1 MNPQRSKLPN
11 GQQHFAW
18 GPIDLVI
25 GVQAECNHHK
35 DLIEQAHD
43 HAWARFQHILPEL
56 VAELS
61 TLKQA
66 VRSGTNNPLNG
77 TIARS
82 MWQACQPF
90 LPQFITPMAAVA
102 GAVADEIIQSYQ
114 INGIRKAWVN
124 NGGDIAVHLA
134 PHQTI
139 PIGVC
144 ADAYRAHDNLQTS
157 GTFNLDGQL
166 TIAFKDPVRGI
177 ATSGWQGRSFSMG
190 IADSVTVLANTAAC
204 ADAAATIIAN
214 AVNVNDDRIV
224 RRRACDVKD
233 DSDLGESLIT
243 AHVPT
248 LEFEVI
254 EYALENGL
262 MVAQALKDQGLI
274 WGAIL
279 SCQQQVHY
287 VQDTSDAIPIHMMSM
302 TPPST
307 IALPVI

>member
-25 GVQAECNHHK
+25 GAQAELHHQE

-43 HAWARFQHILPEL
+43 NAWKRFQHILPEL
-56 VAELS
+56 ISELS
-61 TLKQA
+61 TLKQS
-66 VRSGTNNPLNG
+66 VRAGTHNPLIG

-90 LPQFITPMAAVA
+90 LPDFITPMAAVA
-102 GAVADEIIQSYQ
+102 GAVADEIIKNYQ
-114 INGIRKAWVN
+114 IDGIGKAWVN
-124 NGGDIAVHLA
+124 NGGDIALHLA
-134 PHQTI
+134 PNQTI
-139 PIGVC
+139 PIGIC
-144 ADAYRAHDNLQTS
+144 TDSYRARDHIQNW

-166 TIAFKDPVRGI
+166 TISYKDPVRGI

-190 IADSVTVLANTAAC
+190 IADSVTVMARTAAC

-214 AVNVNDDRIV
+214 AVNVDDVRII
-224 RRRACDVKD
+224 RRKACDVKD

-243 AHVPT
+243 THVPT

-254 EYALENGL
+254 EHALENGL
-262 MVAQALKDQGLI
+262 IVAQALKDQGLI

-279 SCQQQVHY
+279 SCQQQINY
-287 VQDTSDAIPIHMMSM
+287 VNDKSDSIPISMMSM
-302 TPPST
+302 PHHSS
-307 IALPVI
+307 IAAPII

>member
-1 MNPQRSKLPN
+1 MNPQRTKLPN

-25 GVQAECNHHK
+25 GAQSEFHYQV

-43 HAWARFQHILPEL
+43 NAWTRFQDILPEL
-56 VAELS
+56 ISELS
-61 TLKQA
+61 TLKQS
-66 VRSGTNNPLNG
+66 VRAGAHNPLSG

-90 LPQFITPMAAVA
+90 LPKFITPMAAVA
-102 GAVADEIIQSYQ
+102 GAVADEIIKSYQ
-114 INGIRKAWVN
+114 IDGLRKAWVN

-134 PHQTI
+134 PNQTI
-139 PIGVC
+139 PIGIC
-144 ADAYRAHDNLQTS
+144 ADSYRARDNIQKW

-166 TIAFKDPVRGI
+166 TISYKDPVRGV

-190 IADSVTVLANTAAC
+190 IADSVTVMARTAAC

-214 AVNVNDDRIV
+214 AVNVDDVRII
-224 RRRACDVKD
+224 RRKACDIKD

-243 AHVPT
+243 THVPT

-254 EYALENGL
+254 EHALENGL
-262 MVAQALKDQGLI
+262 IVAQALKDQGLI

-279 SCQQQVHY
+279 SCQQQVNY
-287 VQDTSDAIPIHMMSM
+287 VNDKRNSMPINIMSM
-302 TPPST
+302 NHLSSNAAP
-307 IALPVI
+307 II

>member
-1 MNPQRSKLPN
+1 MNPQRTKLPN

-25 GVQAECNHHK
+25 GAQSEFHYQV

-43 HAWARFQHILPEL
+43 NAWTRFQDILPEL
-56 VAELS
+56 ISELS
-61 TLKQA
+61 TLKQS
-66 VRSGTNNPLNG
+66 VRAGSHNPLSG

-90 LPQFITPMAAVA
+90 LPKFITPMAAVA
-102 GAVADEIIQSYQ
+102 GAVADEIIKSYQ
-114 INGIRKAWVN
+114 IDGLRKAWVN

-134 PHQTI
+134 PNQTI
-139 PIGVC
+139 PIGIC
-144 ADAYRAHDNLQTS
+144 ADSYRARDNIQKW

-166 TIAFKDPVRGI
+166 TISYKDPVRGV

-190 IADSVTVLANTAAC
+190 IADSVTVMARTAAC

-214 AVNVNDDRIV
+214 AVNVDDVRII
-224 RRRACDVKD
+224 RRKACDIKD

-243 AHVPT
+243 THVPT

-254 EYALENGL
+254 EHALENGL
-262 MVAQALKDQGLI
+262 IVAQALKNQGLI

-279 SCQQQVHY
+279 SCQQQVNY
-287 VQDTSDAIPIHMMSM
+287 VNDKRNSMPINIMSM
-302 TPPST
+302 NHLSSNAAP
-307 IALPVI
+307 II

>member
-1 MNPQRSKLPN
+1 MNPQRTKLPN

-25 GVQAECNHHK
+25 GAQSEFHYQV

-43 HAWARFQHILPEL
+43 NAWTRFQDILPEL
-56 VAELS
+56 ISELS
-61 TLKQA
+61 TLKQS
-66 VRSGTNNPLNG
+66 VRAGAHNPLSG

-90 LPQFITPMAAVA
+90 LPKFITPMAAVA
-102 GAVADEIIQSYQ
+102 GAVADEIIKSYQ
-114 INGIRKAWVN
+114 IDGLRKAWVN

-134 PHQTI
+134 PNQTI
-139 PIGVC
+139 PIGIC
-144 ADAYRAHDNLQTS
+144 ADSYRARDNIQKW

-166 TIAFKDPVRGI
+166 TISYKDPVRGV

-190 IADSVTVLANTAAC
+190 IADSVTVMARTAAC

-214 AVNVNDDRIV
+214 AVNVDDVRII
-224 RRRACDVKD
+224 RRKACDIKD

-243 AHVPT
+243 THVPT
-248 LEFEVI
+248 IEFEVI
-254 EYALENGL
+254 EHALENGL
-262 MVAQALKDQGLI
+262 IVAQALKDQGLI

-279 SCQQQVHY
+279 SCQQQVNY
-287 VQDTSDAIPIHMMSM
+287 VNDKRNSMPINIMSM
-302 TPPST
+302 NHLSSNAAP
-307 IALPVI
+307 II